1 MGNPLY
7 QMMNPQGNDNNVLA
21 QFNKFR
27 QSFRGNPQEQVQQ
40 LLNSGRISQ
49 QQYNAAVQKAQA
61 LARMLGM

>member
-7 QMMNPQGNDNNVLA
+7 QMMNPQGNNNNVLA